1 MKIFAISDL
10 HMSIANPKPMDIFGA
25 RWANYLDKIKE
36 DWKSKVTEEDIVLI
50 AGDISWA
57 MTTEDALKDFE
68 YFKDLPG
75 KKVFVRG
82 NHDYWWKSITRLRDE
97 VPQNCYMLQ
106 NDAIKFGNVVICGSR
121 AWLTPGSPDFSKAD
135 EKIYLRET
143 ERLKMAFWR
152 ANELKEEGDKLICMV
167 HFPPFNVRRED
178 NEITSLIE
186 KHSTTCVVYGHLHG
200 KDSRADRLYVKN
212 GIPYYLTSC
221 DQVDNKLVL
230 IDAVLEEN

>member
-36 DWKSKVTEEDIVLI
+36 DWKSKVTEEDVVLI

-57 MTTEDALKDFE
+57 MNTEDALKDFE

>member
-1 MKIFAISDL
+1 MALYAIGDL
-10 HMSIANPKPMDIFGA
+10 HLCLGAPKPMDIFGA

-36 DWKSKVTEEDIVLI
+36 DWKSKVTEDDVVLI

-152 ANELKEEGDKLICMV
+152 ANELKEDGDKLICMV

-200 KDSRADRLYVKN
+200 RDSRADKLYVKN

-221 DQVDNKLVL
+221 DQVENKLVL
-230 IDAVLEEN
+230 IDALLEEN

>member
-36 DWKSKVTEEDIVLI
+36 DWKSKVTEEDVVLI

-57 MTTEDALKDFE
+57 MTTDDALKDFE

>member
-1 MKIFAISDL
+1 
-10 HMSIANPKPMDIFGA
+10 
-25 RWANYLDKIKE
+25 
-36 DWKSKVTEEDIVLI
+36 
-50 AGDISWA
+50 
-57 MTTEDALKDFE
+57 
-68 YFKDLPG
+68 
-75 KKVFVRG
+75 
-82 NHDYWWKSITRLRDE
+82 
-97 VPQNCYMLQ
+97 
-106 NDAIKFGNVVICGSR
+106 
-121 AWLTPGSPDFSKAD
+121 
-135 EKIYLRET
+135 
-143 ERLKMAFWR
+143 MAFWR

>member
-36 DWKSKVTEEDIVLI
+36 DWKSKVTEEDVVLI

-57 MTTEDALKDFE
+57 MNTEDALKDFE

-212 GIPYYLTSC
+212 SIPYYLTSC

-230 IDAVLEEN
+230 IEAVLEEN

>member
-36 DWKSKVTEEDIVLI
+36 DWKTKVTEEDVVLI

-57 MTTEDALKDFE
+57 MNTEDALKDFE

>member
-25 RWANYLDKIKE
+25 RWANYLDKINE
-36 DWKSKVTEEDIVLI
+36 DWKSKVTEEDVVLI

-57 MTTEDALKDFE
+57 MNTEDALKDFE

-230 IDAVLEEN
+230 IDAVLEEK